1 MPELLPV
8 KQAKDRICDAMPLL
22 PIEQIPLTKAVG
34 RVLAADVISRRTQ
47 PPFAVSAM
55 DGYAVKYRDLVA
67 LPKRLSIVGEVPAG
81 KKFDGAISSGEAVR
95 IFTGA
100 RIPEGADTIVIQENT
115 VRDGNS
121 VVVNQGEV
129 EHGKFI
135 RPAGL
140 DFSSGEKLLEAP
152 KKLTARDIGLAASM
166 NVPWLKV
173 RKKPNIALLATGDEI
188 VMPGDPCNENQIV
201 SSNVIGLHALIKK
214 HGGRP
219 IDLGIARDDEDSL
232 LSLAKGALSSDLL
245 ITTGGASVG
254 DHDLVK
260 SVLADIGLEVDF
272 WRIAMRP
279 GKPLI
284 FGKIGSIP
292 LLGLPGN
299 PVSSMVCAIIFLLP
313 AIAAMQGS
321 RLTTSSSNF
330 ALLGS
335 ALPVNDEREDYLRAT
350 LSEDPSGALIATP
363 FKKQDSSV
371 FSGMSAADC
380 LIIRPPFAPAADQG
394 EQVSIIPLD

>member
-22 PIEQIPLTKAVG
+22 PIEQVSLTSAVG
-34 RVLAADVISRRTQ
+34 RILAADVISRRTQ

-55 DGYAVKYRDLVA
+55 DGYAVKYRDLLV
-67 LPKRLSIVGEVPAG
+67 LPKQLCIVGEVPAG
-81 KKFDGAISSGEAVR
+81 KKFDRTISSGEAVR

-100 RIPEGADTIVIQENT
+100 RVPDGADTIVIQENT
-115 VRDGNS
+115 TRDGNF
-121 VVVNQGEV
+121 VVVNEGKAEF
-129 EHGKFI
+129 GKFI

-152 KKLTARDIGLAASM
+152 KKLTARDIGLVASM

-201 SSNVIGLHALIKK
+201 SSNVIGLHALINK
-214 HGGRP
+214 HGGQP
-219 IDLGIARDDEDSL
+219 IDLGIARDDAESL
-232 LSLAKGALSSDLL
+232 LSLTEGALSCDLL

-260 SVLADIGLEVDF
+260 SVLANIGLEVDF

-279 GKPLI
+279 GKTAYI
-284 FGKIGSIP
+284 W
-292 LLGLPGN
+292 
-299 PVSSMVCAIIFLLP
+299 
-313 AIAAMQGS
+313 
-321 RLTTSSSNF
+321 
-330 ALLGS
+330 
-335 ALPVNDEREDYLRAT
+335 
-350 LSEDPSGALIATP
+350 
-363 FKKQDSSV
+363 
-371 FSGMSAADC
+371 
-380 LIIRPPFAPAADQG
+380 
-394 EQVSIIPLD
+394 

>member
-8 KQAKDRICDAMPLL
+8 KKAKDRICEAMPLL
-22 PIEQIPLTKAVG
+22 PIEQVPLTSAVD
-34 RVLAADVISRRTQ
+34 RILAADVISRRTQ

-55 DGYAVKYRDLVA
+55 DGYAVQFRDLLI

-81 KKFDGAISSGEAVR
+81 KKFDRTISSGEAVR

-100 RIPEGADTIVIQENT
+100 RVPDGADTIIIQENT
-115 VRDGNS
+115 IRDGDF
-121 VVVNQGEV
+121 VVVKEGEA
-129 EHGKFI
+129 EPGQFI

-140 DFSSGEKLLEAP
+140 DFSEGEKLLEAP

-201 SSNVIGLHALIKK
+201 SSNVIGLHALVDKY
-214 HGGRP
+214 GGHP
-219 IDLGIARDDEDSL
+219 IDLGIARDDAESL
-232 LSLAKGALSSDLL
+232 LSLAKGALSCDLL

-260 SVLADIGLEVDF
+260 SVLANIGLEVDF

-313 AIAAMQGS
+313 AIAAMQGL
-321 RLTTSSSNF
+321 RLTTPSSKP

-335 ALPVNDEREDYLRAT
+335 ALPVNDDREDYLRAT
-350 LSEDPSGALIATP
+350 LSEDQSGGLIATP
-363 FKKQDSSV
+363 FQKQDSSV

-380 LIIRPPFAPAADQG
+380 LIIRPPFAPAVEQG
-394 EQVSIIPLD
+394 EQVSIIALD